1 MKKTFLFL
9 VLAFMMSLNV
19 YAQQTLYEAKQPP
32 KATEVIIGTIK
43 EDFYGGIT
51 YTTKAKYHTYYSQD
65 FSGDR
70 RESISEEVLYNSLYK
85 KAKDLYGKTHPNFTL
100 RNFMS
105 SGLTHQRETSSENEK
120 YITTLQHYIYPVSA
134 TVVTIDPKIEAAET
148 FSNSIEKALRN
159 VHQGSRIA
167 IDQVVVTDG
176 RNREDCRDEIINVL
190 LEKGYKVV
198 AKEYLEK
205 LYEEQQKQQSGI
217 YNNNTTVQNNN
228 FSAVGYFIS
237 VKVTKES
244 LRVQVVNVSTGEY
257 EGNVFNSKQG
267 DKSVALLSQTIGKA
281 LQNIREGS
289 RVALDQV
296 TVWSGINREDYKDQV
311 IDALLNKGY
320 KVVAKEYLEKLY
332 EEQQKQ
338 QSGIYNDR
346 TVVQDNNFSAVGYF
360 INVKVTETSLRVQA
374 INVSTGEY
382 EGTATTNY

>member
-1 MKKTFLFL
+1 MKKAFLFL
-9 VLAFMMSLNV
+9 VLAFMTSSFAS
-19 YAQQTLYEAKQPP
+19 AQQTLSDAKQPP
-32 KATEVIIGTIK
+32 QATETPIGKLDENIDAGYMITIIYY
-43 EDFYGGIT
+43 DNSR
-51 YTTKAKYHTYYSQD
+51 TTKDH
-65 FSGDR
+65 
-70 RESISEEVLYNSLYK
+70 REFKSEEQIYNELYNIA
-85 KAKDLYGKTHPNFTL
+85 KARYGKTYPKFRL
-100 RNFMS
+100 RNVRIAT
-105 SGLTHQRETSSENEK
+105 SGTFGTGEITTTTTSSCTLENERHA
-120 YITTLQHYIYPVSA
+120 YAALA
-134 TVVTIDPKIEAAET
+134 TVVTLDPKVEAAET

-159 VHQGSRIA
+159 VRQGSRIA

-176 RNREDCRDEIINVL
+176 RDREDYKDEIINVL

-217 YNNNTTVQNNN
+217 YNDNTTVQNNN

-296 TVWSGINREDYKDQV
+296 NVWSGINREDYKDQV

-320 KVVAKEYLEKLY
+320 KVVAKEYLEQLY

-382 EGTATTNY
+382 EGTATSNY

>member
-1 MKKTFLFL
+1 MKKAFLFL
-9 VLAFMMSLNV
+9 ALAFMTSLFV
-19 YAQQTLYEAKQPP
+19 SAQQTLYDAKQPP
-32 KATEVIIGTIK
+32 KSTEVTVGSMSTTIDAGWSS
-43 EDFYGGIT
+43 ERTDNNDFHDYRN
-51 YTTKAKYHTYYSQD
+51 QL
-65 FSGDR
+65 
-70 RESISEEVLYNSLYK
+70 SEEKLVSW
-85 KAKDLYGKTHPNFTL
+85 LYGLAKQQYGSAYPKFAL
-100 RNFMS
+100 RNFKS
-105 SGLTHQRETSSENEK
+105 SAMTKTKEEK
-120 YITTLQHYIYPVSA
+120 KELPWGAYKIFRYYGYPVSA
-134 TVVTIDPKIEAAET
+134 TVVTLDPKIEAAET
-148 FSNSIEKALRN
+148 FSNSIVKALRN

-167 IDQVVVTDG
+167 IDQVVVMDG
-176 RNREDCRDEIINVL
+176 RDREDCRDEIINVL

-360 INVKVTETSLRVQA
+360 INVKVTENSLRVQA